1 MKEQEEELTRHIK
14 ALFEDV
20 DDGLSEQGWA
30 ELRKKYPQ
38 APSRK
43 LPIWWLSGVAASI
56 LVVAG
61 LFLFVQKTPQPIIKK
76 TNITQAKPGTVP
88 NTANDKT
95 AASQKPAIEPNQA
108 VATYRSGHENTNG
121 SQSLLAARQNPT
133 EKTAVNTVS
142 PAIAIAAVN
151 TDTAAKPIV
160 SSAPIAVAAQPQQQV
175 AANQPAIVSPP
186 KQQAAA
192 NESAALAATEPPANK
207 AKTPLSAKKTTE
219 DFLNEQSKLL
229 MASNSQKEEK
239 GRELKNSF
247 DVFTGTFVNY
257 YANNAA
263 KINAGFGVNAN
274 IKVAPSVTI
283 SFGAGLS
290 QNRLSYGNNNR
301 EVPNTLMSDVSSTAM
316 AYNVISSESK
326 ISDVKFNAQLLAIDI
341 PITVKIY
348 PGKKKNF
355 YIATGINSNSYLL
368 QRYTYDYTVQN
379 TTGFVKSVPIQEQT
393 EESKFKGFD
402 FANSAIFAIGL
413 SQSLGKNTIIFEPYF
428 KPTIGSMGDKNLKIN
443 SAGINLRFNFAGKK
457 K

>member
-30 ELRKKYPQ
+30 ELRKKYPE

-61 LFLFVQKTPQPIIKK
+61 LFLFLQKTPQSIDK
-76 TNITQAKPGTVP
+76 TNPVSKTKDTTTPNNTDQSPVATPQILDNTNQTGTNSSHLKNEVADHQVLVAQQNPTQSITVI
-88 NTANDKT
+88 
-95 AASQKPAIEPNQA
+95 PAIE
-108 VATYRSGHENTNG
+108 TSG
-121 SQSLLAARQNPT
+121 AKAD
-133 EKTAVNTVS
+133 TAVKF
-142 PAIAIAAVN
+142 AV
-151 TDTAAKPIV
+151 PV
-160 SSAPIAVAAQPQQQV
+160 AVVQPPQQQV
-175 AANQPAIVSPP
+175 VANPPIVSGQAN
-186 KQQAAA
+186 QQAAA
-192 NESAALAATEPPANK
+192 NPPVIASTAEQPVNK
-207 AKTPLSAKKTTE
+207 AKEPVSVKKTTE
-219 DFLNEQSKLL
+219 EFLNEQSRL
-229 MASNSQKEEK
+229 MANQPKKEER
-239 GRELKNSF
+239 GGEIKNSF

-257 YANNAA
+257 AANNTA

-274 IKVAPSVTI
+274 IKVAQNVVL

-290 QNRLSYGNNNR
+290 QNRVSYGNNNK
-301 EVPNTLMSDVSSTAM
+301 VPNNLASDVSSSAM
-316 AYNVISSESK
+316 AYNVISRESQ
-326 ISDVKFNAQLLAIDI
+326 ISDIKANAQLLAIDI

-355 YIATGINSNSYLL
+355 YLATGINSNSYLL

-379 TTGFVKSVPIQEQT
+379 TAGFVKSVPIQEQT

-402 FANSAIFAIGL
+402 FANSAIFAVGL
-413 SQSLGKNTIIFEPYF
+413 SQSIGSNTIIFEPYF
-428 KPTIGSMGDKNLKIN
+428 KPSIGSMGDKNLKIN
-443 SAGINLRFNFAGKK
+443 SAGINLRFNFTGKK